1 MPSDDSPTP
10 VSTIDHYEN
19 GQVRFPGANLDG
31 EMHGPWEFFRKD
43 GSLMRAGRFDGGRQV
58 GLGGPTIDPGRSSRR
73 RPSSARTTAN
83 DRRDVW

>member
-43 GSLMRAGRFDGGRQV
+43 GSLMRAGRFDRGRQV
-58 GLGGPTIDPGRSSRR
+58 GLWRTYDRSGTVVKE
-73 RPSSARTTAN
+73 TTFERK
-83 DRRDVW
+83 DHGE